1 MKKERPSHN
10 WTPYETNLFCE
21 ILADRVK
28 RFMETLGDEP

>member
-1 MKKERPSHN
+1 MKKERPSHK
-10 WTPYETNLFCE
+10 WTPYETNLFCG